1 MPGQRPAIIGE
12 RLAFG
17 LAAAYLDGLLAGV
30 IIAIVQGQGQLCAI
44 REIGSDDEHGLA
56 VLAGGLNA
64 HSDGERF
71 GLRLWFPGELVVFHD
86 DFDIGLPCVCGIVC
100 GVGPDFDAYYLV
112 CVERDGCILRGRLYV
127 RESGVAQLGNNTV
140 QVLTLAI

>member
-1 MPGQRPAIIGE
+1 MRSFVFWS
-12 RLAFG
+12 RS
-17 LAAAYLDGLLAGV
+17 AARSPDVTVGA
-30 IIAIVQGQGQLCAI
+30 
-44 REIGSDDEHGLA
+44 RFTPP
-56 VLAGGLNA
+56 GGLNA

-86 DFDIGLPCVCGIVC
+86 DFNIGLPCVCGIVC

-127 RESGVAQLGNNTV
+127 RESGVAQLGHNTV